1 MKQLKL
7 EEGLVVCFALAEKS
21 LQNVF
26 VNYFGTV
33 IQQYCYLLKIY
44 HPYKIIMG
52 QYMSLGANTSYL
64 YGKYTYICIFK
75 ILTDI
80 YYLFNNN
87 VKFCSELVSVLVASY
102 SYRALITH
110 YLYCGWRR
118 FINETQAQ
126 KVVTH
131 MDLKGVLLDDFD
143 E

>member
-44 HPYKIIMG
+44 DPYKIIMG
-52 QYMSLGANTSYL
+52 QYMSFGANTSYL
-64 YGKYTYICIFK
+64 YGKYIYVCVFK

-87 VKFCSELVSVLVASY
+87 VKFCSELVSVLVASH
-102 SYRALITH
+102 S
-110 YLYCGWRR
+110 
-118 FINETQAQ
+118 
-126 KVVTH
+126 
-131 MDLKGVLLDDFD
+131 
-143 E
+143 